1 LHEQRGSLAIQSAI
15 AASRRSSQWPANQAR
30 AALVGMPLIE
40 TKLAVIRLVT
50 DHECFFLNGCT
61 FTTEKKRYHG

>member
-1 LHEQRGSLAIQSAI
+1 L
-15 AASRRSSQWPANQAR
+15 QWPGSTKR
-30 AALVGMPLIE
+30 GGALVGMPLTE

-61 FTTEKKRYHG
+61 FKTEKKRYHG